1 MVKGSTE
8 EKERGAKEKR
18 KPPLD
23 ERTLREAREFTVVF
37 EDGKGFKCK
46 LADIDTYNL
55 VVISEGR
62 RLLIPK
68 HAVKYVVL

>member
-1 MVKGSTE
+1 MSERGTE
-8 EKERGAKEKR
+8 GKKPGAKEKR
-18 KPPLD
+18 TPPLD
-23 ERTLREAREFTVVF
+23 ERTLRESKEFTIVF

-46 LADIDTYNL
+46 LDQIDNYNL

-68 HAVKYVVL
+68 HSIRYVVL